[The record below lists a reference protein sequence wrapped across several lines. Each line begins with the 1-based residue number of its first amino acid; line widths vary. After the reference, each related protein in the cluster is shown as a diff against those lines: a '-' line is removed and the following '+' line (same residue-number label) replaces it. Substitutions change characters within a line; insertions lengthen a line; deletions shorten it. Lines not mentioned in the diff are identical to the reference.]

1 MPEIDNKSFYSYVKE
16 LDKPAIRMK
25 LLKIKT
31 TAYSLLLC
39 FSLLLLATQE
49 NFAQSGIFSKKNKL
63 NQYSSVG
70 IGGGTSHYF
79 GDLSPYTYFYYGLIT
94 NVRWNATINYTR
106 QLSPQVAAR
115 VGFTWARI
123 AGDDYTFSQRNLDK
137 FYQPFLRNLHFR
149 NDIKEFSLTGLFNLL
164 PQYGKGQQGRSSF
177 MPYSFIGFGFYG
189 HNPQARD
196 VATVDPGTGEVT
208 LGAWTSLKD
217 KQTSGQGINDTYPK
231 AYSLIQPVFPVGLGL
246 KMKINEQFDL
256 NLEAGLR
263 ITPFDYLD
271 DVGKTDFPNPTDL
284 SAVSPLGAIFAN
296 RAGENF
302 TARTGVSRV
311 DDFSN
316 IAINQLSAA
325 GSPTPSTNG
334 TTLFGYAANSARGT
348 GKLDSYFV
356 TQITISYIIS
366 SKIKC
371 PPIK

>member
-1 MPEIDNKSFYSYVKE
+1 MPEIDNKSFYNYVKV

-39 FSLLLLATQE
+39 FSLVLLATQE

-106 QLSPQVAAR
+106 QLSPQIAAR

-217 KQTSGQGINDTYPK
+217 KQTSGQGISDTYPK

-263 ITPFDYLD
+263 VTPFDYLD

-316 IAINQLSAA
+316 IAINQLNAA

-348 GKLDSYFV
+348 GKWDSYFV

-366 SKIKC
+366 SKVKC

>member
-1 MPEIDNKSFYSYVKE
+1 
-16 LDKPAIRMK
+16 MK
-25 LLKIKT
+25 LLKLKQ
-31 TAYSLLLC
+31 TALSLTLC
-39 FSLLLLATQE
+39 FSLVLLAAQE

-70 IGGGTSHYF
+70 IGGGSSHYF
-79 GDLSPYTYFYYGLIT
+79 GDLSPYSYFYYGLIT

-123 AGDDYTFSQRNLDK
+123 AGDDYTFSQHNLVK

-164 PQYGKGQQGRSSF
+164 PLYRKGPQGRSAL

-196 VATVDPGTGEVT
+196 VASVDAGTGEVT
-208 LGAWTSLKD
+208 KGGWTNLKD

-231 AYSLIQPVFPVGLGL
+231 AYSLIQPVFPVGLGV
-246 KMKINEQFDL
+246 KMKINEKIDL
-256 NLEAGLR
+256 NLEGGLR

-271 DVGKTDFPNPTDL
+271 DVGKTDYPNPSDL
-284 SAVSPLGAIFAN
+284 AAVSPLGAIFAN
-296 RAGENF
+296 RAGEDYSAF
-302 TARTGVSRV
+302 TGASRV
-311 DDFSN
+311 NTFSD
-316 IAINQLSAA
+316 IAVNQLNAV

-334 TTLFGYAANSARGT
+334 TTLFGYAAGSSRGT
-348 GKLDSYFV
+348 SKWDSYFV